1 MENTQSTEPDTE
13 PFAGIEPHESIDV
26 VLQTIQE
33 SQVQFSTM
41 ADEKANIMITVCSIL
56 LTLAVGKLEQGVL
69 VLPIVVFCAFVA
81 PALVFAI
88 LTVIPSS
95 GHSKVKP
102 KDIVKRRSAFNP
114 FFFMHFSLLP
124 INMFEREFERA
135 IGDTQSLY
143 RNVAR
148 DIYNQGVVLRIK
160 KYRYLRWSYLALLY
174 GVVLSFSVLLV
185 QLVLGEVSWVP
196 ALP

>member
-1 MENTQSTEPDTE
+1 MENEKSTDANTE
-13 PFAGIEPHESIDV
+13 PFASIEPHESIDV

-69 VLPIVVFCAFVA
+69 VMPIIVFCAFVS

-95 GHSKVKP
+95 GNSKVKP
-102 KDIVKRRSAFNP
+102 KDIIKRRSAFNP

-124 INMFEREFERA
+124 IDMFEKEFERA
-135 IGDTQSLY
+135 IGDTQNLY
-143 RNVAR
+143 RHVAR

-174 GVVLSFSVLLV
+174 GVVLSFSVLLI
-185 QLVLGEVSWVP
+185 QLMLGQVNWTPISP
-196 ALP
+196 

>member
-1 MENTQSTEPDTE
+1 MEKEQDTDRVNE
-13 PFAGIEPHESIDV
+13 PFASVEPHESIDV

-56 LTLAVGKLEQGVL
+56 LTLAVGKLEERVL
-69 VLPIVVFCAFVA
+69 VMPIAVFCVFVA
-81 PALVFAI
+81 PALIFAI

-95 GHSKVKP
+95 GSSKVKP
-102 KDIVKRRSAFNP
+102 KDIIKRRSAFNP

-124 INMFEREFERA
+124 IDMFEEEFEKA
-135 IGDTQSLY
+135 IGSTKNLY

-148 DIYNQGVVLRIK
+148 DIYNQGVVLRVK
-160 KYRYLRWSYLALLY
+160 KYRYLRWSYLALLC
-174 GVVLSFSVLLV
+174 GVILSLAVFLI
-185 QLVLGEVSWVP
+185 QLMLGQVAWAS
-196 ALP
+196 